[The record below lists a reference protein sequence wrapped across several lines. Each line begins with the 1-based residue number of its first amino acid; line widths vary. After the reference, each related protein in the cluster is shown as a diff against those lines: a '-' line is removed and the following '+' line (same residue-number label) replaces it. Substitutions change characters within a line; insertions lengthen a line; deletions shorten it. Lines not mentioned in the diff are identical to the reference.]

1 MLVFFI
7 KEVKKNIL
15 RKYLKAHFKSYERN
29 LKKKNSAYFEI

>member
-29 LKKKNSAYFEI
+29 LKKNSAYFEI